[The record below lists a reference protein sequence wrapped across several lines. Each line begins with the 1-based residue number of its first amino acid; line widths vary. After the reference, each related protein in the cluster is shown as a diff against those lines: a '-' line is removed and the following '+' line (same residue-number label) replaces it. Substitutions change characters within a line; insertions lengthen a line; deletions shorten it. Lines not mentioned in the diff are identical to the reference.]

1 MVSGT
6 RRVAVALAALAVLG
20 AGADAAAARSF
31 DLEGHRGT
39 RGLRPENTLAAF
51 GKALQIGVTT
61 LELDTGVTKD
71 GVVVVSHE
79 RRISPLECQG
89 PYVGKLIHELTYAQI
104 QQLDCGTRHPA
115 DPSTDPF
122 VGTQEA
128 VPGTHMPSLA
138 QVFEL
143 ANRYG
148 ADDVQFDI
156 ETKRDPTLPN
166 ETVGPTTF
174 ARKVIAVISRY
185 HMTRRSVLQSFDWS
199 TLQAARKIKPRLR
212 RAALA
217 QKATIFPGTPWTGG
231 IEIKPGPG
239 GDVFASGDLARV
251 VKNKL
256 RAQVLSVNYPDITD
270 ALISA
275 SHHRG
280 LTIIPWTVDDPVQMA
295 AAIDRGLDGLITDYP
310 DRARTVMEA
319 KGLDLPEPIASPFD
333 IEGHRGA
340 RAYRPENTLSAFRYG
355 LDHGVTTLELDTGVT
370 KDGVLVVSHNRQI
383 NGVHCHDTAPVTP
396 GDPLFPYA
404 GKNIKDLTL
413 AQIKT
418 LDCGFTDP
426 GFPKQVRQPGERM
439 PTLQE
444 VFDLVAS
451 RGDTKVRFNIE
462 TKISPLVQDTVPY
475 DVFTAKL
482 VKAIEDN
489 GLQDRAMIQS
499 FDWRTILLSKKL
511 DPRIDTVALIWQFSG
526 ADCDNLD
533 DECSLE
539 AVEGD
544 PSVKSPWTAGLDWW
558 KFQDVGKL
566 VRAAHADVDS
576 PNWQVL
582 DPNQGTND
590 TGDFNTKEDPRNYH
604 GPPVPVLQ
612 DKYHLRVVPYT
623 VDDEAIMQRVI
634 DLGVDG
640 IISDDPD
647 LLGLVAKRNG
657 LA

>member
-6 RRVAVALAALAVLG
+6 RRVAVALAALVVLG
-20 AGADAAAARSF
+20 AGAETAAARAF

-51 GKALQIGVTT
+51 GKAMEIGVTT

-79 RRISPLECQG
+79 RKISPLECQG
-89 PYVGKLIHELTYAQI
+89 PYVDRLIHELTYAQI
-104 QQLDCGTRHPA
+104 QKLDCGTRHPLNPA
-115 DPSTDPF
+115 TDPY

-138 QVFEL
+138 QVFQL
-143 ANRYG
+143 VNRYG
-148 ADDVQFDI
+148 ADSVQFDI
-156 ETKRDPTLPN
+156 ETKRDPRFPN

-174 ARKVIAVISRY
+174 AKKVIAVISRY

-217 QKATIFPGTPWTGG
+217 DNTTIKPGTPWTGG
-231 IEIKPGPG
+231 IDIKPNA
-239 GDVFASGDLARV
+239 FNGDLARV
-251 VKNKL
+251 VADKL
-256 RAQVLSVNYPDITD
+256 HAQVLSVNYPDITN

-275 SHHRG
+275 AHHRG
-280 LTIIPWTVDDPVQMA
+280 LTIIPWTVDDPALMVQ
-295 AAIDRGLDGLITDYP
+295 AIDRGLDGLITDYP
-310 DRARTVMEA
+310 DLARTEMA
-319 KGLDLPEPIASPFD
+319 KKHLDLPEQFESPFD

-340 RAYRPENTLSAFRYG
+340 RTYRPENTLSAYRYG
-355 LDHGVTTLELDTGVT
+355 LDHGVDTLEMDIGVT
-370 KDGVLVVSHNRQI
+370 KDGELVMSHNRQV
-383 NGVHCHDTAPVTP
+383 NGTHCHDTAPAFP
-396 GDPLFPYA
+396 NDPLFPYA
-404 GKNIKDLTL
+404 GKNISDLTK

-426 GFPKQVRQPGERM
+426 GFPKQVRQPGEQM

-444 VFDLVAS
+444 VFDFVAS
-451 RGDTKVRFNIE
+451 RDDGDHVRFNIE
-462 TKISPLVQDTVPY
+462 TKISPLVNDTVPY
-475 DVFTAKL
+475 DVMTAKL
-482 VKAIEDN
+482 VNAIEAN
-489 GLQDRAMIQS
+489 HLQDRAMIQS
-499 FDWRTILLSKKL
+499 FDWRTIMLAKEL
-511 DPRIDTVALIWQFSG
+511 DPRIDTVGLIWQFSG

-539 AVEGD
+539 GVQGD
-544 PSVKSPWTAGLDWW
+544 PSVESPWTAGLDWW
-558 KFQDVGKL
+558 QFRDVGKL
-566 VRAAHADVDS
+566 LRAADADVDS

-604 GPPVPVLQ
+604 GPPTPVLQ
-612 DKYHLRVVPYT
+612 RKYHLRVVPYT

>member
-6 RRVAVALAALAVLG
+6 RRVAVALAALVVLG
-20 AGADAAAARSF
+20 VGAEAASAHAF

-51 GKALQIGVTT
+51 GKALEVGVTT

-115 DPSTDPF
+115 DPSTDQF

-138 QVFEL
+138 QVFQL
-143 ANRYG
+143 VNRYG
-148 ADDVQFDI
+148 ADRVQFDI
-156 ETKRDPTLPN
+156 ETKRDPTLPQ
-166 ETVGPTTF
+166 ETVGSTTF
-174 ARKVIAVISRY
+174 AKKVIGVISRY

-199 TLQAARKIKPRLR
+199 TLQAARKIEPRLR

-217 QKATIFPGTPWTGG
+217 DNTTIVPGSPWTGG
-231 IEIKPGPG
+231 IDIKPHAF
-239 GDVFASGDLARV
+239 DGDLARV
-251 VKNKL
+251 VARKL
-256 RAQVLSVNYPDITD
+256 HAQVLSVNYPDITD
-270 ALISA
+270 ALIQA

-280 LTIIPWTVDDPVQMA
+280 LTIIPWTVDDPALMA
-295 AAIDRGLDGLITDYP
+295 QAIDRGLDGLITDYP
-310 DRARTVMEA
+310 DRARDVMHA
-319 KGLDLPEPIASPFD
+319 KGLDLPEQFESPFD

-340 RAYRPENTLSAFRYG
+340 RTYRPENTLSAYTYG
-355 LDHGVTTLELDTGVT
+355 LDHGVDTLEMDIGVT
-370 KDGVLVVSHNRQI
+370 KDGVLVMSHNRQV
-383 NGVHCHDTAPVTP
+383 NGVHCHDTAPATA

-426 GFPKQVRQPGERM
+426 LFPKQVRQPGEKM

-444 VFDLVAS
+444 VFKLVAD
-451 RGDTKVRFNIE
+451 RHDDHVRFNIE
-462 TKISPLVQDTVPY
+462 TKISPLVNDTVPY
-475 DVFTAKL
+475 DVMTAKL
-482 VKAIEDN
+482 VKAIEDA

-499 FDWRTILLSKKL
+499 FDWRTIMLSKRL
-511 DPRIDTVALIWQFSG
+511 DPRIETVGLIWQFSG

-539 AVEGD
+539 AVQGD
-544 PSVKSPWTAGLDWW
+544 PSVVSPWTNGLDWW
-558 KFQDVGKL
+558 QFRDVGKL
-566 VRAAHADVDS
+566 LRAAHADVDS

-582 DPNQGTND
+582 DPNQTLND
-590 TGDFNTKEDPRNYH
+590 TGDFNTKTDPRNYH
-604 GPPVPVLQ
+604 GPPTPVLQ
-612 DKYHLRVVPYT
+612 RKYHLRVVPYT
-623 VDDEAIMQRVI
+623 VDDEANMQRVI